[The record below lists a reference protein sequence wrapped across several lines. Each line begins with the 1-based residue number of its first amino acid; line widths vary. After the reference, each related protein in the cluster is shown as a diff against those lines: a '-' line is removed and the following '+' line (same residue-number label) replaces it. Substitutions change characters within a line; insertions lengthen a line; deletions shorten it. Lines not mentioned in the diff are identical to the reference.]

1 MGNSSS
7 SSSLSATNQ
16 RYAVT
21 PTKHNLLE
29 GVSASREKATLKT
42 IAISVGS
49 PERITAEELLEF
61 LDSHKGA
68 ISKILTDYT
77 WKPRDSGAE
86 PFWNVTDGAIST
98 VSIGEGA
105 SVSLVECMAISKF
118 YFDHGKGE
126 FRYHGHFRNDYDK
139 EQAEK
144 MINALNGYVNTHFR
158 R

>member
-1 MGNSSS
+1 MGNSST
-7 SSSLSATNQ
+7 SLASTTNQ

-21 PTKHNLLE
+21 PAKHNLLE
-29 GVSASREKATLKT
+29 GVSASREKATSKT
-42 IAISVGS
+42 IAISVGP
-49 PERITAEELLEF
+49 PERMTAEELLEF

-86 PFWNVTDGAIST
+86 TFWNVTDGAIST

-105 SVSLVECMAISKF
+105 NVSLVECMAISKF

-126 FRYHGHFRNDYDK
+126 FRYHGHLRNDYDK

-144 MINALNGYVNTHFR
+144 MINALNGYIKTHFR